1 MVGDLNAI
9 VICMRRLSSA
19 VILLVGLVS
28 AGALHAQQSGAS
40 AMNDIDSKGAHYAD
54 VAHQIWGFAEVGY
67 QEQKSSALL
76 QSELKAAGFE
86 VQAGVAEIPT
96 AFVATFGSGKP
107 VIAIIGE
114 FDALP
119 GLSQEASA
127 PSRKPIVAEGPGH
140 GCGHNLLGTG
150 ALAAAVA
157 VKDWLASSGH
167 AGTIRYYGTPA
178 EEGGSGKVYMVRAGL
193 FKDVD
198 TVVTWH
204 PGDRNDASPSS
215 SLANINAKFRFHGI
229 ASHAAAAPEKGRSAL
244 DAVEAMDYMV
254 NMMREHIPQETRIH
268 YIITRGGAAPNIVPD
283 FAEAYYYA
291 RQPDM
296 RILDGIWDRIV
307 EAAKG
312 AALGTGTTMD
322 LEVVGAVYNVL
333 PNVYLS
339 GLMHKNLER
348 VGGFTYTPEEQ
359 AFAEAVRKTL
369 AEDPT
374 AVLGSQANVQP
385 TRLDAVGSAS
395 TDLADVSWNV
405 PTVSMTAATF
415 VPGVPAHSW
424 QATACAGGTIG
435 VKGMMVAAKSM
446 ALTTI
451 DLFTDPSHIEKAR
464 AEFDQKR
471 GPNFV
476 YKTRLAA
483 RKPALDYRK

>member
-1 MVGDLNAI
+1 
-9 VICMRRLSSA
+9 MRRFSSA
-19 VILLVGLVS
+19 VILLVAL
-28 AGALHAQQSGAS
+28 AFTALHAQQSATS
-40 AMNDIDSKGAHYAD
+40 VLANIDAKRAHYAD
-54 VAHQIWGFAEVGY
+54 VAHQIWGFAELGY

-76 QSELKAAGFE
+76 QSELKAAGFD
-86 VQAGVAEIPT
+86 VKAGVADIPT

-107 VIAIIGE
+107 VIAIVGE

-119 GLSQEASA
+119 GLSQEASVA
-127 PSRKPIVAEGPGH
+127 SRKPIVAEAPGH

-157 VKDWLASSGH
+157 AKDWLASSGRP
-167 AGTIRYYGTPA
+167 GTIRYYGTPA

-204 PGDRNDASPSS
+204 PGDRNDASPAS
-215 SLANINAKFRFHGI
+215 SLANINAKFRFHGL

-254 NMMREHIPQETRIH
+254 NMMREHVPQETRIH

-283 FAEAYYYA
+283 FAESYYYA

-296 RILDGIWDRIV
+296 RILDRIWDRIV
-307 EAAKG
+307 DAAKG

-322 LEVVGAVYNVL
+322 FEVLGAVYNVL

-359 AFAEAVRKTL
+359 AFAEEVRKTL

-374 AVLGSQANVQP
+374 APLGSQQNVQP
-385 TRLDAVGSAS
+385 ARLGTVGSAS

-405 PTVSMTAATF
+405 PTVSMTTATF

-435 VKGMMVAAKSM
+435 VKGMIVAAKSM

-451 DLFTDPSHIEKAR
+451 DLFSDPSHIEKAR
-464 AEFDQKR
+464 TEFNEKR

-476 YKTRLAA
+476 YKTRLADRA
-483 RKPALDYRK
+483 PALDYRK